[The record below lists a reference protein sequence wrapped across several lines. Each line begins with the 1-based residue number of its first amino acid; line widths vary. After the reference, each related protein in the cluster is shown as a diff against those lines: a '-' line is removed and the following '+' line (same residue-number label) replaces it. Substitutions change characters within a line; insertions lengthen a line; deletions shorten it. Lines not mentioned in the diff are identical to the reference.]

1 MPQNNDLL
9 PAMNAHIKRL
19 KERIEGEEEAGKLM
33 RLRNTLVLFNAALK
47 TVEPEPE
54 PEPETPRGPVLCGR
68 WVMEEKLKDKI

>member
-19 KERIEGEEEAGKLM
+19 KEQIEGEEEAGKLI

-54 PEPETPRGPVLCGR
+54 PEAPRRPVLCGR
-68 WVMEEKLKDKI
+68 WVMEGKLKDKI